1 MAELYQDFNYIG
13 HTISLVAVLEP
24 GSRITNN
31 KEEKMRS
38 SSVRREVQ
46 RLAAI
51 ALNTVEGRL
60 RHQSVTR
67 VVWGVTGTMYVY
79 CVFAF
84 MPFSIVFFLG
94 ILLTA
99 SLCFICGIDIS
110 SALTVYTGEP

>member
-13 HTISLVAVLEP
+13 HTISLMAVFEP

-60 RHQSVTR
+60 RHQSVIR
-67 VVWGVTGTMYVY
+67 GVWGVTGNMFT
-79 CVFAF
+79 VF
-84 MPFSIVFFLG
+84 
-94 ILLTA
+94 LL
-99 SLCFICGIDIS
+99 LC
-110 SALTVYTGEP
+110 P